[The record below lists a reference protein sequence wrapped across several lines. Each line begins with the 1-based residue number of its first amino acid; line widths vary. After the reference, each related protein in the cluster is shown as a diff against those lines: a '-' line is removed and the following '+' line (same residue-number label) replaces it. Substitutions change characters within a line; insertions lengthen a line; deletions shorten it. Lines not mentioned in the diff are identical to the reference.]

1 MKRSLKNYL
10 CSFMLLAF
18 TSVYAQAQ
26 DSRKVAVFDPAGSV
40 DKALLEIVREE
51 ISSVVVNTKGY
62 TVLERQLINK
72 VLEENKF
79 QESGLVNDEQM
90 SDIGKRMGADYV
102 FVTTISTLGTNYY
115 ISCKMIEVATA
126 RIDKQSTGTSTDGIN
141 DIPQTTQYI
150 VKRLFGENVQ
160 QQVANRQSQQADR
173 PVQATAVQSD
183 RPVQA
188 AAIQRNASSDES
200 YNPDGIELIYVEGN
214 AMDIISFYIG
224 KYEITQAQWTK
235 IMGNNPSYDKGE
247 KFPVESVSWE
257 EVQAFIHKLNILTG
271 RSYRLP
277 TDSEWSY
284 AAKGGKYPKD
294 FMYAGSNNINDV
306 ARYWSLTS
314 KKTQEKVGTR
324 QPNTLG
330 IYDMTGNVWE
340 WCHDYYR
347 NGHIIRGGSWADTP
361 KKCQL
366 DFSRISHVRGNETIG
381 FRLVLSE

>member
-102 FVTTISTLGTNYY
+102 FVTTISTLGKNYY

-141 DIPQTTQYI
+141 DIPQTTQYV

-160 QQVANRQSQQADR
+160 QQVVNKQSQQTDR

-183 RPVQA
+183 RPAQATQSDRPVQA
-188 AAIQRNASSDES
+188 TETQSNTTPASRQSDYQQAPSYGRLVAHKTSIYSNGRALSPIAIRTAMANTPDALKYYNTAMKKRRTGKTLNAVGWVVFGIGAITELSLIEEEVHGPAITLGVLGFCAFAIPGGVFKGAAKRGVQKAVDV
-200 YNPDGIELIYVEGN
+200 Y
-214 AMDIISFYIG
+214 
-224 KYEITQAQWTK
+224 
-235 IMGNNPSYDKGE
+235 NNPLYGYSE
-247 KFPVESVSWE
+247 PSPSF
-257 EVQAFIHKLNILTG
+257 NIDFGIT
-271 RSYRLP
+271 S
-277 TDSEWSY
+277 S
-284 AAKGGKYPKD
+284 GGVG
-294 FMYAGSNNINDV
+294 FVIN
-306 ARYWSLTS
+306 
-314 KKTQEKVGTR
+314 
-324 QPNTLG
+324 
-330 IYDMTGNVWE
+330 
-340 WCHDYYR
+340 
-347 NGHIIRGGSWADTP
+347 
-361 KKCQL
+361 
-366 DFSRISHVRGNETIG
+366 F
-381 FRLVLSE
+381 

>member
-1 MKRSLKNYL
+1 MKRTLKNYL
-10 CSFMLLAF
+10 YSFMLIAA
-18 TSVYAQAQ
+18 SVQAQ
-26 DSRKVAVFDPAGSV
+26 EIRKVAVFDPAGSV
-40 DKALLEIVREE
+40 EKNLLEIVREE

-79 QESGLVNDEQM
+79 QESGLINDEQV

-102 FVTTISTLGTNYY
+102 FVTTISTLGRNYY

-126 RIDKQSTGTSTDGIN
+126 RIEMQSTGTSTDGIN
-141 DIPQTTQYI
+141 DIPQTTQTI
-150 VKRLFGENVQ
+150 VKRLFGENASR
-160 QQVANRQSQQADR
+160 QVANRQNQQADR
-173 PVQATAVQSD
+173 PVLTNTT
-183 RPVQA
+183 
-188 AAIQRNASSDES
+188 QRDDASFGES

-214 AMDIISFYIG
+214 AVDITSFYIG

-235 IMGNNPSYDKGE
+235 IMGNNPSYNKGE
-247 KFPVESVSWE
+247 NRPVEGVSWE
-257 EVQAFIHKLNILTG
+257 DVQVFITNLNTRTG

-277 TDSEWSY
+277 TEREWLY

-347 NGHIIRGGSWADTP
+347 KGHIIRGGSWADTP

-366 DFSRISHVRGNETIG
+366 DFSRISRVRSNETIG